1 MSLMSSLY
9 VGTSGLQSS
18 QEGLNVVAHNVT
30 NTDTKGYVRQQVSY
44 ATRNYNF
51 LSKNITGVA
60 QKQIG
65 LGVYISEVRQV
76 RDRFLDLSYREEVGR
91 QGFYDVSYAAVEEVE
106 GILGELHDATFSNA
120 FKNLMYSIEE
130 MAKDPSSE
138 VNQGLF
144 IQYSQNFAEAAR
156 NAYSDFCD
164 YQDKLNYT
172 VTQKVDRIN
181 QLGRTIYEMNNK
193 IRAIEAGGV
202 ENANDYRDAR
212 NQAMDELASI
222 CKIEY
227 DTDVHGN
234 VLVKLE
240 GHDFVRPNEV
250 NEMAYDADLK
260 TGFYTCFW
268 PDSAETEM
276 LPDGTKRYV
285 ASTAPVFDLTTE
297 ISALRHTDIG
307 SLKATLLARGDHRGN
322 QWDLENEEAY
332 EKVSNSIMMNVM
344 AEFDKLVHSVV
355 TTINDVIAQGADT
368 QTGYLCQIQ
377 GYNENNRPIY
387 VPLQIFQRID
397 CMDEYTYD
405 PTNPKARNG
414 YIVTPEDPKDPATW
428 FSIDNLMVNKDLRQY
443 PAHLGMIRPDES
455 VDHVTMKNLL
465 ERMNQK
471 DFVLNPTLT
480 NPISIS
486 EYYSNFIGQISNSG
500 NVFMKL
506 KENQDLTVE
515 SVEAARQ
522 GAIGVATD
530 EELTNMIK
538 FQNAYN
544 ASSRFINVIDECME
558 HIIMQLGS

>member
-1 MSLMSSLY
+1 MSLFSSLY

-44 ATRNYNF
+44 ATREYNT
-51 LSKNITGVA
+51 LSKNITGVSH
-60 QKQIG
+60 KQIG

-76 RDRFLDLSYREEVGR
+76 RDRFLDLAYREEVGR

-144 IQYSQNFAEAAR
+144 IQYSQNFTEAAR
-156 NAYSDFCD
+156 NAYSDLCD
-164 YQDKLNYT
+164 YQDKLNFT

-202 ENANDYRDAR
+202 EHANDYRDAR
-212 NQAMDELASI
+212 NQALDELASI
-222 CKIEY
+222 CKVEY

-234 VLVKLE
+234 VLVKIE
-240 GHDFVRPNEV
+240 GHDFVRPNEI
-250 NEMAYDADLK
+250 NEMGYDADLK

-276 LPDGTKRYV
+276 LPDGTKRYI

-297 ISALRHTDIG
+297 ISALRDTDIG

-322 QWDLENEEAY
+322 QWDLANEDAY

-355 TTINDVIAQGADT
+355 TTINDVIAGGADT

-377 GYNENNRPIY
+377 GYDANNRPIY

-397 CMDEYTYD
+397 CMDEYTASTD
-405 PTNPKARNG
+405 PKAWNG

-428 FSIDNLMVNKDLRQY
+428 FSIDNLMVNKDLKQY
-443 PAHLGMIRPDES
+443 PAHLGMIRQDES
-455 VDHVTMKNLL
+455 VDHVTMKKLL
-465 ERMNQK
+465 ERINQK

-480 NPISIS
+480 NPISIA

-530 EELTNMIK
+530 EELTNMIR

-544 ASSRFINVIDECME
+544 ANSRFINVIDECME

>member
-1 MSLMSSLY
+1 MSLFSSLY

-30 NTDTKGYVRQQVSY
+30 NTDTTGYVRQQVSY
-44 ATRNYNF
+44 ATREYNY

-76 RDRFLDLSYREEVGR
+76 RDRFLDLAYREEAGR

-120 FKNLMYSIEE
+120 FKNLLYSIEE

-144 IQYSQNFAEAAR
+144 IQYCQNFTEAAR
-156 NAYSDFCD
+156 NAYSDLCD

-202 ENANDYRDAR
+202 EHANDYRDAR
-212 NQAMDELASI
+212 NQALDELASI

-227 DTDVHGN
+227 DEDVHGN
-234 VLVKLE
+234 VLVKIE

-250 NEMAYDADLK
+250 NEMAYDADLR

-268 PDSAETEM
+268 PDSAESEM
-276 LPDGTKRYV
+276 LPDGTKRYI
-285 ASTAPVFDLTTE
+285 ASTAPVFDLTAE
-297 ISALRHTDIG
+297 ISALRGTDIG

-322 QWDLENEEAY
+322 QWDLKDAAAY
-332 EKVSNSIMMNVM
+332 DKVSSSIMMNVM

-355 TTINDVIAQGADT
+355 TTINDVIAGGADT
-368 QTGYLCQIQ
+368 TTGYLCQIQ
-377 GYNENNRPIY
+377 GYDENNRPIY

-397 CMDEYTYD
+397 CMEEYTASSD
-405 PTNPKARNG
+405 PKGWNG
-414 YIVTPEDPKDPATW
+414 YIVTPEDPKDAATW
-428 FSIDNLMVNKDLRQY
+428 FSIDNLMVNKDLQQY
-443 PAHLGMIRPDES
+443 PAHLGMIRQDES
-455 VDHVTMKNLL
+455 VDHVTMAKML
-465 ERMNQK
+465 ERIHQK

-480 NPISIS
+480 NPISIA
-486 EYYSNFIGQISNSG
+486 EYYSNFIGQIANSG
-500 NVFMKL
+500 NVYMKL

-530 EELTNMIK
+530 EELTNMIR

-558 HIIMQLGS
+558 HVIMQLGS

>member
-1 MSLMSSLY
+1 MSLFSSLY

-44 ATRNYNF
+44 ATREYNF

-76 RDRFLDLSYREEVGR
+76 RDRFLDLAYREEAGR

-120 FKNLMYSIEE
+120 FKNLMYSIQE

-144 IQYSQNFAEAAR
+144 IQYSQNFVEASR
-156 NAYSDFCD
+156 NAYSDLCD
-164 YQDKLNYT
+164 YQDKLNFT

-193 IRAIEAGGV
+193 IRAIEAGGI
-202 ENANDYRDAR
+202 EHANDYRDAR

-234 VLVKLE
+234 VLVKVE

-250 NEMAYDADLK
+250 NEMAYDADLR

-268 PDSAETEM
+268 PDSAETEI
-276 LPDGTKRYV
+276 LPDGTKRYI
-285 ASTAPVFDLTTE
+285 ASTAPVFDLTAE
-297 ISALRHTDIG
+297 ISALRDTDIG
-307 SLKATLLARGDHRGN
+307 SLKATLLARGDHRAN
-322 QWDLENEEAY
+322 QWDLIDEDAY
-332 EKVSNSIMMNVM
+332 DKVSNSIMMNVM

-355 TTINDVIAQGADT
+355 TTINDVIASSADT
-368 QTGYLCQIQ
+368 KTGYLCQIQ

-405 PTNPKARNG
+405 PTNPNAWNG

-428 FSIDNLMVNKDLRQY
+428 FSINNLKVNKDLQQY

-465 ERMNQK
+465 ERINQK

-480 NPISIS
+480 NKISIA
-486 EYYSNFIGQISNSG
+486 EYYTNFIGQISNSG
-500 NVFMKL
+500 NVFKKL
-506 KENQDLTVE
+506 KENQDLTVD

-522 GAIGVATD
+522 GTIGVATD

-558 HIIMQLGS
+558 HVIMQLGS